1 MSYVVFA
8 RKYRPQVFDEVVGQ
22 KHITTTLRNA
32 IELNRVAHAY
42 LFAGPRGI
50 GKTTTARIFAKALNC
65 ERGPGPDPCNTCTPC
80 VEITQGVNLDVLEID
95 AASNRGIDE
104 VRNLRENVKFVP
116 SKARFKVYIID
127 EVHML
132 TPEAFNALLKTLEEP
147 PPHVKFIF
155 ATTNPHKVPQTIL
168 SRCQRFDFRRISNA
182 RIVESLKGIA
192 SKEALDVDDDAL
204 ALIAKYSDGSI
215 RDAEVMLD
223 QLASFSQGRVH
234 KSDVVQMLG
243 VVDEDV
249 LFRLTDAIA
258 SRDAHA
264 ALTMVDGLIR
274 NGKDPIQLLTNL
286 IEHVRNVLVAKVAK
300 DSPDLVDSSVEKQAR
315 LRTAG
320 AQFSV
325 EELLYFITALSGA
338 SDLAKRTSLTR
349 IPLEMALVKLCE
361 RSRITSLDEVLKR
374 VKDLEA
380 AVTRPETGTK
390 TRPVPPV
397 EEKYGEDRP
406 PAGTLPSL
414 ENQARAASAEDR
426 ERSIESVANS
436 WQAILNS
443 LRAKKISVASY
454 LLEGTPHSIE
464 GDTLVVA
471 FPKECQFHME
481 ALAENVENRTLIEG
495 VVRDVLKAEYRIRFM
510 SVEGGP
516 GVRGGARE
524 RPYDME
530 GADDMPP
537 AQDARNKKIDPL
549 IEHAIDVFDGHVVA
563 RDRTKEKP

>member
-1 MSYVVFA
+1 
-8 RKYRPQVFDEVVGQ
+8 
-22 KHITTTLRNA
+22 
-32 IELNRVAHAY
+32 
-42 LFAGPRGI
+42 
-50 GKTTTARIFAKALNC
+50 
-65 ERGPGPDPCNTCTPC
+65 
-80 VEITQGVNLDVLEID
+80 
-95 AASNRGIDE
+95 
-104 VRNLRENVKFVP
+104 
-116 SKARFKVYIID
+116 
-127 EVHML
+127 
-132 TPEAFNALLKTLEEP
+132 
-147 PPHVKFIF
+147 
-155 ATTNPHKVPQTIL
+155 VPQTIL

-481 ALAENVENRTLIEG
+481 ALAENVENRALIEG